1 VTPMTWTF
9 LLVLLVGYVGA
20 TLWLLRRGGGQE
32 RVQDCRFVCPRLE
45 EPVNCRILQDVR
57 IGQWIRVESCSAFPA
72 PQQLTCDR
80 ECIRLLNLGNRL
92 PSPAA

>member
-1 VTPMTWTF
+1 MSPMEWMA
-9 LLVLLVGYVGA
+9 LLILLTGYVGA
-20 TLWLLRRGGGQE
+20 ALWLLRRGGGLE

-72 PQQLTCDR
+72 PEELKCDR
-80 ECIRLLNLGNRL
+80 ECIRLMNLGNRL
-92 PSPAA
+92 PSAAA